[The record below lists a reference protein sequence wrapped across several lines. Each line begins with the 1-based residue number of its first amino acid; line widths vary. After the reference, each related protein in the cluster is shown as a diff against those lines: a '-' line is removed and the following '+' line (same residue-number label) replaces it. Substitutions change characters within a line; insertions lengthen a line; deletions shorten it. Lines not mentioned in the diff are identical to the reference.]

1 MCQVCN
7 DPRVKDGPWSCEK
20 KFSHGISDSPTETST
35 KRQAPASS
43 SDSSLEG
50 SGPEKYD
57 IEGLDYT
64 GCSSG
69 GGIKV
74 NTTGST
80 HGLHARAPRTG
91 STHRLCCA
99 QLATLKGALS
109 LKWWEHCVRK
119 DGQTGRLWP
128 QRNRLSR
135 GPLLRSYF
143 PIGWERP
150 SF

>member
-35 KRQAPASS
+35 KRQAPPSS

-57 IEGLDYT
+57 TESLDYT
-64 GCSSG
+64 GRSSG
-69 GGIKV
+69 GGIRV

-80 HGLHARAPRTG
+80 HGLHTRALLRPAG
-91 STHRLCCA
+91 NS
-99 QLATLKGALS
+99 KGALS